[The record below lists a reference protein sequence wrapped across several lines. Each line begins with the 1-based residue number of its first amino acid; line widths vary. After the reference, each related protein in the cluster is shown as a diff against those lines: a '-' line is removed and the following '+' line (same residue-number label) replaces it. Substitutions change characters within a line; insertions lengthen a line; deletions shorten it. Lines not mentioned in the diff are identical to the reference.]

1 MEKNIRQRL
10 NLSVVKF
17 SFKKKNGDLRQAT
30 GTTNISLL
38 NELFD
43 LNLEEKEQSEQQRN
57 GTTLYYD
64 LGSKG
69 WRCFKDDNFIQ
80 VIND

>member
-1 MEKNIRQRL
+1 MEKTIRQRL

-17 SFKKKNGDLRQAT
+17 AFKKKNGEVRYAT
-30 GTTNISLL
+30 GTTNIPLL

-43 LNLEEKEQSEQQRN
+43 LKIEEKEQVEQKSN
-57 GTTLYYD
+57 GTTPYFD
-64 LGSKG
+64 LGKMG
-69 WRCFKDDNFIQ
+69 WRCFKDDAIIE

>member
-17 SFKKKNGDLRQAT
+17 SFKKKNGDLRLAT

-43 LNLEEKEQSEQQRN
+43 LKLEEKEQSEQQRN
-57 GTTLYYD
+57 GTTPYYD
-64 LGSKG
+64 IDSKG
-69 WRCFKDDNFIQ
+69 WRCFKDENFIE

>member
-1 MEKNIRQRL
+1 MGKNIRQRL

-17 SFKKKNGDLRQAT
+17 SFKKKNGDLRHAT

-57 GTTLYYD
+57 GTTPYYD
-64 LGSKG
+64 IDSKG
-69 WRCFKDDNFIQ
+69 WRCFKDENFIE

>member
-17 SFKKKNGDLRQAT
+17 SFKKKNGEVRQAT
-30 GTTNISLL
+30 GTTNVSLL
-38 NELFD
+38 NKLFD

-57 GTTLYYD
+57 GTTPYYD

-69 WRCFKDDNFIQ
+69 WRCFKDENFIE